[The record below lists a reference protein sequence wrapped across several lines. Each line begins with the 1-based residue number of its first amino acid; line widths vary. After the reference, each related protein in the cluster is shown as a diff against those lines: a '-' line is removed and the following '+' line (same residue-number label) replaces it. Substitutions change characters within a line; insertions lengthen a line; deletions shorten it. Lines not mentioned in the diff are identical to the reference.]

1 MLLQKGYGLPLDIL
15 VEKALQSLSGGKD
28 LQEVKGKILQFFEN
42 RLEIVFSDLGYG
54 YDIVQ
59 SVLSLS
65 SSVQLRE
72 ISDRLDAL
80 RKFKD
85 SRAYNDFLAA
95 VKRVNNII
103 PKTEVP
109 ELKADLLME
118 EAEKQLGEKL
128 DSVRHDIPVILNDRK
143 YYDAIIL
150 LSSLTDSINNFFD
163 KVLVMDKNEEIKM
176 NKLSLLNE
184 IWRTVS
190 TIADFSKLSA
200 SQ

>member
-1 MLLQKGYGLPLDIL
+1 
-15 VEKALQSLSGGKD
+15 
-28 LQEVKGKILQFFEN
+28 
-42 RLEIVFSDLGYG
+42 LG
-54 YDIVQ
+54 
-59 SVLSLS
+59 
-65 SSVQLRE
+65 E
-72 ISDRLDAL
+72 ISERLDAL

-85 SRAYNDFLAA
+85 DRVYNDFLAA

-118 EAEKQLGEKL
+118 EPEKQLREKL
-128 DSVRHDIPVILNDRK
+128 DSVRHELTVILNVRK

-150 LSSLTDSINNFFD
+150 LSSLTDYINNFFD

-176 NKLSLLNE
+176 NRLSLLSE